1 MPSAVHSG
9 QYSVMCPRD
18 CSVRDFRINSHRRPL
33 VRPGDVHACGIEIRR
48 PQTHPHTHPF
58 NGPFSRTTQV
68 SRYQKGKP
76 IWILLKQETVS
87 NSGISWAICKSAPCT
102 RQITTPAPHHSVF
115 YRPDALP
122 AAQPTASKH
131 RRRQTTISV
140 HNYIRGVC
148 VCVCVHC
155 ADRRES
161 ESDVLSALY
170 QRVSTAFHERQRH
183 HVHRVHAAVSSR
195 RRRLQRGADR
205 QPLQCLFRCRL
216 SR

>member
-1 MPSAVHSG
+1 MFTWVDVCSTQPLCRGIQSAFRRVTHQRPRRRVYFG
-9 QYSVMCPRD
+9 PYRNNPDNNGMDQIVTLPYSVMCPRD

-33 VRPGDVHACGIEIRR
+33 VRPGDVHACGTEIRR

-58 NGPFSRTTQV
+58 NGPFSRTTRV

-131 RRRQTTISV
+131 RRRQTTVSV

-148 VCVCVHC
+148 VCVCVC
-155 ADRRES
+155 ALCRR
-161 ESDVLSALY
+161 
-170 QRVSTAFHERQRH
+170 T
-183 HVHRVHAAVSSR
+183 
-195 RRRLQRGADR
+195 
-205 QPLQCLFRCRL
+205 
-216 SR
+216 

>member
-1 MPSAVHSG
+1 MELK
-9 QYSVMCPRD
+9 SVD
-18 CSVRDFRINSHRRPL
+18 HKHI
-33 VRPGDVHACGIEIRR
+33 
-48 PQTHPHTHPF
+48 HTHTPF
-58 NGPFSRTTQV
+58 NGPFSRTTRV
-68 SRYQKGKP
+68 SPYQKGKP

-148 VCVCVHC
+148 VCTVQT
-155 ADRRES
+155 
-161 ESDVLSALY
+161 DVSLNRTFYRLYINVSPPRFTNGSVITSTVFTLQSQVDVNDYNAALIANLFS
-170 QRVSTAFHERQRH
+170 VFLDAGFLVDNSST
-183 HVHRVHAAVSSR
+183 ST
-195 RRRLQRGADR
+195 
-205 QPLQCLFRCRL
+205 
-216 SR
+216 